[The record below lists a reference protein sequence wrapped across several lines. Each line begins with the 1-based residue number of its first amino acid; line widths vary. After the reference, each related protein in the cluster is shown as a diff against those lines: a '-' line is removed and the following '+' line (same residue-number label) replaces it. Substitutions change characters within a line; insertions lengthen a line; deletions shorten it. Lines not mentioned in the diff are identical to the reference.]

1 MTVETRNRGASV
13 ISFLRR
19 FAGRAEF
26 SHLASECPMLD
37 SERASAPTVPRQ
49 QPSGSR
55 LQRLWRALRS
65 PSNHWSILSLAA
77 LGALV
82 GVFGIVTLNVAL
94 HATASNTFC
103 AACHAQNAA
112 LDWEQSSH
120 YRNRTGFIAGCG
132 DCHVPQNFFAR
143 MAREGRVP
151 REILSQF
158 SGKISTPEKYEAHR
172 LAMAQNEWA
181 RLRKNNS
188 QECRDCHRVGA
199 MADSGNPSVSVMH
212 RTGLRSGQTCIDCH
226 KGVAHIAPN
235 EMAQSSGK
243 KG

>member
-1 MTVETRNRGASV
+1 
-13 ISFLRR
+13 
-19 FAGRAEF
+19 
-26 SHLASECPMLD
+26 MLD

-49 QPSGSR
+49 QHSGSR

-94 HATASNTFC
+94 HATATNTFC

-132 DCHVPQNFFAR
+132 DCHVPQHFFAR

-158 SGKISTPEKYEAHR
+158 SGKISTP
-172 LAMAQNEWA
+172 
-181 RLRKNNS
+181 
-188 QECRDCHRVGA
+188 
-199 MADSGNPSVSVMH
+199 
-212 RTGLRSGQTCIDCH
+212 
-226 KGVAHIAPN
+226 
-235 EMAQSSGK
+235 
-243 KG
+243 